1 MFKFT
6 QSMKNSTMR
15 DVGVASF
22 GATLVS
28 AVLLFSGIFSGAA
41 TGVLALLLLTS
52 GGLTACMLDSYI
64 LRLKANQEAACAK
77 AAEACA
83 PSSAAGKTAA

>member
-1 MFKFT
+1 MFQFT

-28 AVLLFSGIFSGAA
+28 AVLLFSDLFSGAA
-41 TGVLALLLLTS
+41 AGVLAVLLLAS

-64 LRLKANQEAACAK
+64 LRLKAGQEAAAK
-77 AAEACA
+77 AAEVST
-83 PSSAAGKTAA
+83 PSTAKKTAA